1 MKKIIYAI
9 LGIFMMVACT
19 DDHLEDIPTLP
30 KENANGEKVTL
41 NFSVAVPEAQNVDSR
56 GFGEKATISKMYV
69 VVFDGSGRLSESV
82 EATLENAT
90 DGKHTDVD
98 HTVQKDYTVT
108 LKATDQSRIIHF
120 VAYNEISDDEATEE
134 EETDPLTEKLDP
146 TTIQYASESTI
157 FGEDLNVTGE
167 RDVYWQRITVSGIY
181 AEKNADGSNKIV
193 NGNVIGQIPN
203 EMQLVRLVR
212 NFAKITVNTDAVED
226 HTSFEYTGFVVVN
239 TESHGTVA
247 PYNGTRGFP
256 NYVASTT
263 TGETTTYSCVS
274 YDNLVTTQEFTGTV
288 PSRSSTNSDIPTT
301 YTSDAKYVYERTHDD
316 KLPTYI
322 IIKGT
327 WGGKATYY
335 KVDIVKKGSANTNG
349 YTPDQYYHILRNFAY
364 NIVIDAVN
372 GEGYDNP
379 GKAAAEAASNNISAS
394 VTLQPLANIS
404 DGTSRLFVN
413 YTEKILISRNQTSV
427 DLEFMY
433 LPDANSTTASNGQ
446 VYITTESNGKI
457 IEGEITKKQSGT
469 NENYWTYTIPVTTV
483 DVLSEQ
489 TVTVFVPG
497 KLQRTVK
504 YIMIPQAYS
513 LVADCWD
520 GGNQD
525 VIRDDKQIPANMNKK
540 VTVSV
545 QIPTGLPSSIF
556 PLTFILGSNQHS
568 IYSDAAKNSLPVRSG
583 ANVIPGNQTSNISF
597 AFEKE
602 LTKED
607 YDALVRAAGAN
618 ATTVEFLCYFKTN
631 KAQSASN
638 IYVYNE
644 YFNLG
649 TTAFTNSEAEVVK
662 KEVTKSLTFRYQ
674 SSSSGG
680 PFGGGTSYTTIT
692 LNLSCSPND
701 GVTLAYNNN
710 KWTVNVV
717 YTEGT
722 ESNNITFSYKT
733 GNTTYSKS
741 MKITDFINLTDNGTV
756 TLSK

>member
-1 MKKIIYAI
+1 
-9 LGIFMMVACT
+9 MMVACT
-19 DDHLEDIPTLP
+19 NDHLEDIPTLP

-82 EATLENAT
+82 QATLVNAT

-108 LKATDQSRIIHF
+108 LTATDQSRIIHF
-120 VAYNEISDDEATEE
+120 VAYDEITN
-134 EETDPLTEKLDP
+134 DPLTAKLAP
-146 TTIQYASESTI
+146 NSIQYASESTI
-157 FGEDLNVTGE
+157 FGEDLNVNGE

-181 AEKNADGSNKIV
+181 ASMNSDGTLSA
-193 NGNVIGQIPN
+193 NGVTPN
-203 EMQLVRLVR
+203 EMQLVHLVR
-212 NFAKITVNTDAVED
+212 NFAKITVNTDAVKN
-226 HTSFEYTGFVVVN
+226 HTSFVYTGFVVVN

-263 TGETTTYSCVS
+263 TGETTTYSSVS

-316 KLPTYI
+316 KFPTYI

-413 YTEKILISRNQTSV
+413 YTEKILISGKQNSV

-433 LPDANSTTASNGQ
+433 LPNANSTTVNNDA
-446 VYITTESNGKI
+446 VYISKGNGI
-457 IEGEITKKQSGT
+457 LINSEITKTKSGT
-469 NENYWTYTIPVTTV
+469 NKNYWTYTIPVTRV

-497 KLQRTVK
+497 GLQRTVN

-513 LVADCWD
+513 LVANCWD
-520 GGNQD
+520 GGNET
-525 VIRDDKQIPANMNKK
+525 VVREDKQIPANMNKK

-607 YDALVRAAGAN
+607 YDALVRAADAN

-649 TTAFTNSEAEVVK
+649 TTAFENSEAEVEVPTVITVK
-662 KEVTKSLTFRYQ
+662 NLSGNEISGLQFNRNTNSQNISISINKSDVTITEVKSQNGRYNCTKNNNGTYTISAGDDAWWGDTLVITASDRTTKSISL
-674 SSSSGG
+674 
-680 PFGGGTSYTTIT
+680 SY
-692 LNLSCSPND
+692 N
-701 GVTLAYNNN
+701 
-710 KWTVNVV
+710 W
-717 YTEGT
+717 
-722 ESNNITFSYKT
+722 
-733 GNTTYSKS
+733 
-741 MKITDFINLTDNGTV
+741 
-756 TLSK
+756 

>member
-69 VVFDGSGRLSESV
+69 VVFDGSGMLSESV
-82 EATLENAT
+82 PATLVNSTT
-90 DGKHTDVD
+90 DGKHTEVD
-98 HTVQKDYTVT
+98 HNVQKDYQVT

-146 TTIQYASESTI
+146 TTIQYASESSI

-181 AEKNADGSNKIV
+181 ASMNSDGTLSA
-193 NGNVIGQIPN
+193 NGVTPN
-203 EMQLVRLVR
+203 EMQLVHLVR
-212 NFAKITVNTDAVED
+212 NFAKITVNTDMVKS
-226 HTSFEYTGFVVVN
+226 HTSFKYTGFVVVN

-256 NYVASTT
+256 NYVTSTIEN
-263 TGETTTYSCVS
+263 GNTTYSCVI
-274 YDNLVTTQEFTGTV
+274 YDDLVSTQRFTGTV
-288 PSRSSTNSDIPTT
+288 PSRSSTNEEIPTVT
-301 YTSDAKYVYERTHDD
+301 ENNPDPYTSDAKYVYERTHDD

-335 KVDIVKKGSANTNG
+335 KVDIVKKGSANANANGTG

-364 NIVIDAVN
+364 NIVIEGVN
-372 GEGYDNP
+372 GKGYDTA
-379 GKAAAEAASNNISAS
+379 GQAAAEAASNNISAS

-404 DGTSRLFVN
+404 DGTRRLFVN
-413 YTEKILISRNQTSV
+413 YTEKILISGKQNSV

-433 LPDANSTTASNGQ
+433 LQDANSTGHNNDQVFIINGD
-446 VYITTESNGKI
+446 GGI
-457 IEGEITKKQSGT
+457 IDGIITKKDSGT
-469 NENYWTYTIPVTTV
+469 NKNYWTYTIPVTRV

-497 KLQRTVK
+497 GLQRTVK

-520 GGNQD
+520 GGNETVD
-525 VIRDDKQIPANMNKK
+525 TEDKLIPANMNKK

-568 IYSDAAKNSLPVRSG
+568 IYSDAAKNRLPVRSG
-583 ANVIPGNQTSNISF
+583 ANVIPGDQTSNISF

-607 YDALVRAAGAN
+607 YDALVEDAGAN
-618 ATTVEFLCYFKTN
+618 AMTVEFLCYFKTN

-649 TTAFTNSEAEVVK
+649 KTAFENPEVETVITVKNSNDTEISGLQFSRNTNSHSISISIN
-662 KEVTKSLTFRYQ
+662 KSDV
-674 SSSSGG
+674 
-680 PFGGGTSYTTIT
+680 TIT
-692 LNLSCSPND
+692 EVKSQNGRYNCTKNND
-701 GVTLAYNNN
+701 GTYTISAGYNA
-710 KWTVNVV
+710 WQGEDALIITASD
-717 YTEGT
+717 GT
-722 ESNNITFSYKT
+722 TKRISLSY
-733 GNTTYSKS
+733 NW
-741 MKITDFINLTDNGTV
+741 
-756 TLSK
+756 

>member
-1 MKKIIYAI
+1 
-9 LGIFMMVACT
+9 MMVACT
-19 DDHLEDIPTLP
+19 NDHLGDIPTLP
-30 KENANGEKVTL
+30 KENTSGEKVTL
-41 NFSVAVPEAQNVDSR
+41 NFSVTIPESQNVDSR
-56 GFGEKATISKMYV
+56 SFGEKATISKMYV
-69 VVFDGSGRLSESV
+69 VVFDGSGMLSESV
-82 EATLENAT
+82 PATLVNSTT
-90 DGKHTDVD
+90 DGKHTEVD
-98 HTVQKDYTVT
+98 HNVQKDYQVT

-146 TTIQYASESTI
+146 NSIQYASESTI
-157 FGEDLNVTGE
+157 FGEDLNVNGE

-181 AEKNADGSNKIV
+181 ASMNSDGTLSA
-193 NGNVIGQIPN
+193 NGVTPN
-203 EMQLVRLVR
+203 EMQLVHLVR
-212 NFAKITVNTDAVED
+212 NFAKITVNTDAVD
-226 HTSFEYTGFVVVN
+226 NHTSFEYTGFVVVN

-256 NYVASTT
+256 NYVTSTIES
-263 TGETTTYSCVS
+263 GNTTYSCVS
-274 YDNLVTTQEFTGTV
+274 YDNLVSTQNFTGTV
-288 PSRSSTNSDIPTT
+288 PSSSTTNTAIPTDF
-301 YTSDAKYVYERTHDD
+301 SDDSKYVYERTHNDNT
-316 KLPTYI
+316 PTYI

-327 WGGKATYY
+327 WNGVETYY
-335 KVDIVKKGSANTNG
+335 KVDIVKKGSANANGTG

-364 NIVIDAVN
+364 NIVIKGVN
-372 GEGYDNP
+372 GKGYDTA
-379 GKAAAEAASNNISAS
+379 GQAAAEAASNNISAS

-413 YTEKILISRNQTSV
+413 YTEKILISGKQNSV

-433 LPDANSTTASNGQ
+433 LPNANSTTVNNAA
-446 VYITTESNGKI
+446 VYISKGNGI
-457 IEGEITKKQSGT
+457 LINSEITKTDSGT

-497 KLQRTVK
+497 GLQRTVK

-520 GGNQD
+520 GGNET
-525 VIRDDKQIPANMNKK
+525 VVREDKLIPANMNKK

-583 ANVIPGNQTSNISF
+583 ANVIPGNSTSNISF

-602 LTKED
+602 LTKEV
-607 YDALVRAAGAN
+607 YDKLVTDAGSD

-649 TTAFTNSEAEVVK
+649 TTAFTNSEAEVEVPTVITVK
-662 KEVTKSLTFRYQ
+662 NSNDTEISGLQFSRNTNSHRISISINKSDVTITEVKSQNGRYNCTKNNNGTYTISTGDDARLGDTLVITASDRTTKSISL
-674 SSSSGG
+674 
-680 PFGGGTSYTTIT
+680 SY
-692 LNLSCSPND
+692 NR
-701 GVTLAYNNN
+701 
-710 KWTVNVV
+710 
-717 YTEGT
+717 
-722 ESNNITFSYKT
+722 
-733 GNTTYSKS
+733 
-741 MKITDFINLTDNGTV
+741 
-756 TLSK
+756 

>member
-1 MKKIIYAI
+1 
-9 LGIFMMVACT
+9 MMVACT
-19 DDHLEDIPTLP
+19 NDHLEDIPTLP
-30 KENANGEKVTL
+30 KENANDEKVTL
-41 NFSVAVPEAQNVDSR
+41 NFSVTIPESQNVDSR
-56 GFGEKATISKMYV
+56 SFGEKATISKMYV

-82 EATLENAT
+82 EATLLDNNTAVNN
-90 DGKHTDVD
+90 HTEVD
-98 HTVQKDYTVT
+98 HIVQKEYQVT

-120 VAYNEISDDEATEE
+120 VAYDEITNK
-134 EETDPLTEKLDP
+134 DPLTEKLDP

-181 AEKNADGSNKIV
+181 ASMNSDGTLSA
-193 NGNVIGQIPN
+193 NGVTPN
-203 EMQLVRLVR
+203 EMQLVHLVR
-212 NFAKITVNTDAVED
+212 NFAKITVNTDKVKS

-263 TGETTTYSCVS
+263 AGETTTYSCVS

-413 YTEKILISRNQTSV
+413 YTEKILISGKQNSV

-433 LPDANSTTASNGQ
+433 LPNANSTTVKNAA
-446 VYITTESNGKI
+446 VYISKGNGILINSK
-457 IEGEITKKQSGT
+457 ITKTESGT
-469 NENYWTYTIPVTTV
+469 NKNYWTYTIPVTRV

-497 KLQRTVK
+497 GLQRTVN

-513 LVADCWD
+513 LVANCWD

-525 VIRDDKQIPANMNKK
+525 VNRDDKQIPANMNKK

-545 QIPTGLPSSIF
+545 KIPTGLPSSIF

-583 ANVIPGNQTSNISF
+583 ANVIPGDQTSNISF

-607 YDALVRAAGAN
+607 YDALVRAADAN

-649 TTAFTNSEAEVVK
+649 TTAFTNSEAEVETPVYTPITILSYRLSARENISNFNLNN
-662 KEVTKSLTFRYQ
+662 KEFIIYTEKTGNNTFNTNIGKCQFQSYNGTYYLT
-674 SSSSGG
+674 
-680 PFGGGTSYTTIT
+680 TDLT
-692 LNLSCSPND
+692 LNIPNTATQLYFVYKD
-701 GVTLAYNNN
+701 NNSTYYGSISVVDIQKTQNQTVTL
-710 KWTVNVV
+710 
-717 YTEGT
+717 
-722 ESNNITFSYKT
+722 NNIT
-733 GNTTYSKS
+733 
-741 MKITDFINLTDNGTV
+741 KINN
-756 TLSK
+756 

>member
-1 MKKIIYAI
+1 
-9 LGIFMMVACT
+9 MVACT
-19 DDHLEDIPTLP
+19 NDHLEDIPTLP

-82 EATLENAT
+82 EATLVNAT

-108 LKATDQSRIIHF
+108 LTATDQFRIIHF
-120 VAYNEISDDEATEE
+120 VAYDEITNE
-134 EETDPLTEKLDP
+134 DPLTEKLDP
-146 TTIQYASESTI
+146 TTIQYASESSI
-157 FGEDLNVTGE
+157 FGEDLNVTDE

-193 NGNVIGQIPN
+193 NGNVIGQIPD
-203 EMQLVRLVR
+203 EMQLVHLVR
-212 NFAKITVNTDAVED
+212 NFAKITVNTDAVD
-226 HTSFEYTGFVVVN
+226 NHTSFEYTGFVVVN

-364 NIVIDAVN
+364 NIVIEGVN
-372 GEGYDNP
+372 GKGYDNAEQ
-379 GKAAAEAASNNISAS
+379 AAAEAASNNISAS

-413 YTEKILISRNQTSV
+413 YTEKILISGKQNSV

-433 LPDANSTTASNGQ
+433 LQNANSTSHNNDQVFIINGDGG
-446 VYITTESNGKI
+446 IINGDISKKTT
-457 IEGEITKKQSGT
+457 GT
-469 NENYWTYTIPVTTV
+469 NTNYWTYTIPVTTV

-497 KLQRTVK
+497 GLQRTVK

-520 GGNQD
+520 GGNETVD
-525 VIRDDKQIPANMNKK
+525 REDKQIPANMNKN

-583 ANVIPGNQTSNISF
+583 ANVIPGDQTSNISF

-607 YDALVRAAGAN
+607 YDALVEDAGAN

-649 TTAFTNSEAEVVK
+649 TTAFTNSEAEVELPTVITVK
-662 KEVTKSLTFRYQ
+662 NSNGNEISGLQFNRNTNSQSISISINKSDVTITEVKSQNGRYNCTKNNNGTYTISTGDDAWRGDTLVITASDRTTKSI
-674 SSSSGG
+674 SI
-680 PFGGGTSYTTIT
+680 SY
-692 LNLSCSPND
+692 N
-701 GVTLAYNNN
+701 
-710 KWTVNVV
+710 W
-717 YTEGT
+717 
-722 ESNNITFSYKT
+722 
-733 GNTTYSKS
+733 
-741 MKITDFINLTDNGTV
+741 
-756 TLSK
+756 

>member
-1 MKKIIYAI
+1 
-9 LGIFMMVACT
+9 MVACT
-19 DDHLEDIPTLP
+19 NDHLGDIPTLP
-30 KENANGEKVTL
+30 KENTSGEKVTL
-41 NFSVAVPEAQNVDSR
+41 NFSVTIPESQNVDSR
-56 GFGEKATISKMYV
+56 SFGEKATISKMYV
-69 VVFDGSGRLSESV
+69 VVFDGSGMLSESV
-82 EATLENAT
+82 PATLVNSTT
-90 DGKHTDVD
+90 DGKHTEVD
-98 HTVQKDYTVT
+98 HNVQKDYQVT

-134 EETDPLTEKLDP
+134 EETDPLTAKLAP
-146 TTIQYASESTI
+146 NSIQYASESTI
-157 FGEDLNVTGE
+157 FGEDLNVNGE

-181 AEKNADGSNKIV
+181 ASMNSDGTLSA
-193 NGNVIGQIPN
+193 NGVTPN
-203 EMQLVRLVR
+203 EMQLVHLVR
-212 NFAKITVNTDAVED
+212 NFAKITVNTDAVD
-226 HTSFEYTGFVVVN
+226 NHTSFEYTGFVVVN

-256 NYVASTT
+256 NYVTSTIES
-263 TGETTTYSCVS
+263 GNTTYSCVS
-274 YDNLVTTQEFTGTV
+274 YDNLVSTQNFTGTV
-288 PSRSSTNSDIPTT
+288 PSSSATNTAIPTDF
-301 YTSDAKYVYERTHDD
+301 SDDSKYVYERTHNDNT
-316 KLPTYI
+316 PTYI

-327 WGGKATYY
+327 WNGDETYY
-335 KVDIVKKGSANTNG
+335 KVDIVKKGSANANGTG

-364 NIVIDAVN
+364 NIVIEGVN
-372 GEGYDNP
+372 GKGYDTA
-379 GKAAAEAASNNISAS
+379 GQAAVEAASNNISAS

-413 YTEKILISRNQTSV
+413 YTEKILISGNQTSV

-433 LPDANSTTASNGQ
+433 LPDANSTTASNAQ

-469 NENYWTYTIPVTTV
+469 NTGYWTYTIPVKTA

-497 KLQRTVK
+497 GLQRTVN

-520 GGNQD
+520 GGNETVD
-525 VIRDDKQIPANMNKK
+525 REDKQIPANMNKK

-583 ANVIPGNQTSNISF
+583 ANVIPGDQTSNISF

-607 YDALVRAAGAN
+607 YDALVEDAGAN

-649 TTAFTNSEAEVVK
+649 TTSFSNSEAEVETESK
-662 KEVTKSLTFRYQ
+662 TKSLKITRKGGGGSSNVTNNLTIT
-674 SSSSGG
+674 SSSSNV
-680 PFGGGTSYTTIT
+680 TIDSYTHNGNGEWSIKISYIVGSEASLTFTYDGTIDRTETIT
-692 LNLSCSPND
+692 LSEFLNSS
-701 GVTLAYNNN
+701 
-710 KWTVNVV
+710 
-717 YTEGT
+717 
-722 ESNNITFSYKT
+722 
-733 GNTTYSKS
+733 TTSIY
-741 MKITDFINLTDNGTV
+741 LE
-756 TLSK
+756 

>member
-1 MKKIIYAI
+1 
-9 LGIFMMVACT
+9 MMVACT

-30 KENANGEKVTL
+30 KENPNGEKVTL

-69 VVFDGSGRLSESV
+69 VVFDVSGMLSESV
-82 EATLENAT
+82 PATMVNSTT
-90 DGKHTDVD
+90 DGKHTEVD
-98 HTVQKDYTVT
+98 HTVQKEYQVT

-120 VAYNEISDDEATEE
+120 VAYDEITNEE
-134 EETDPLTEKLDP
+134 DPLTEKLDP

-203 EMQLVRLVR
+203 EMQLVHLVR
-212 NFAKITVNTDAVED
+212 NFAKITVNTDAVD
-226 HTSFEYTGFVVVN
+226 NHTSFGYTGFVVVN

-247 PYNGTRGFP
+247 PYNGTSGFP
-256 NYVASTT
+256 NYVTSTIEN
-263 TGETTTYSCVS
+263 GNTTYSCVS
-274 YDNLVTTQEFTGTV
+274 YDNLVSTQRFTGTV
-288 PSRSSTNSDIPTT
+288 PSRSSTNEEIPETPET
-301 YTSDAKYVYERTHDD
+301 VTENNPDPYTSAAKYVYERTHNDNT
-316 KLPTYI
+316 PTYI

-327 WGGKATYY
+327 WNGDETYY
-335 KVDIVKKGSANTNG
+335 KVDIVKKGSANANGTG

-364 NIVIDAVN
+364 NIVIEGVN
-372 GEGYDNP
+372 GKGYDTA
-379 GKAAAEAASNNISAS
+379 GQAAAEAASNNISAS

-413 YTEKILISRNQTSV
+413 YTEKILIRGNQTSV

-433 LPDANSTTASNGQ
+433 LRDANSTTASNGQ

-457 IEGEITKKQSGT
+457 IIEGKITRKESGT
-469 NENYWTYTIPVTTV
+469 NTGYWTYTIPVKTP

-497 KLQRTVK
+497 GLQRTVR

-520 GGNQD
+520 GGNETAD
-525 VIRDDKQIPANMNKK
+525 RNDKQIPANMNKE

-545 QIPTGLPSSIF
+545 NIPTGLPSSIF
-556 PLTFILGSNQHS
+556 PLTFILGSDQHS

-607 YDALVRAAGAN
+607 YDALVEDAGAN
-618 ATTVEFLCYFKTN
+618 ASTVEFLCYFKTN

-649 TTAFTNSEAEVVK
+649 TTAFGNSEAEVEVQTVITVK
-662 KEVTKSLTFRYQ
+662 N
-674 SSSSGG
+674 SSGNEISELQ
-680 PFGGGTSYTTIT
+680 FSYYTSSQSISISINKSDVTIT
-692 LNLSCSPND
+692 EVKSED
-701 GVTLAYNNN
+701 GRYNCTKNNN
-710 KWTVNVV
+710 GT
-717 YTEGT
+717 YTISHKNNETWWGDTLIITASDGT
-722 ESNNITFSYKT
+722 TKRISLSY
-733 GNTTYSKS
+733 NW
-741 MKITDFINLTDNGTV
+741 
-756 TLSK
+756 

>member
-41 NFSVAVPEAQNVDSR
+41 NFSVTVPESQNIDSR
-56 GFGEKATISKMYV
+56 SFGEKATISKMYV

-82 EATLENAT
+82 EATLLDNNTAVNN
-90 DGKHTDVD
+90 HTEVD
-98 HTVQKDYTVT
+98 HTVQKEYQVT

-120 VAYNEISDDEATEE
+120 VAYDEITN
-134 EETDPLTEKLDP
+134 DPLTAKLAP
-146 TTIQYASESTI
+146 NSIQYASESTI

-181 AEKNADGSNKIV
+181 ASMNSDGTLSA
-193 NGNVIGQIPN
+193 NGVTPN
-203 EMQLVRLVR
+203 EMQLVHLVR
-212 NFAKITVNTDAVED
+212 NFAKITVNTDKVKSQ
-226 HTSFEYTGFVVVN
+226 TSFEYTGFVVVN

-256 NYVASTT
+256 NYVTSTT
-263 TGETTTYSCVS
+263 TGGTTTYSCVS

-288 PSRSSTNSDIPTT
+288 PSGSSTNEEIPETPET
-301 YTSDAKYVYERTHDD
+301 VTENNPDPYTSDAKYVYERTHNDNT
-316 KLPTYI
+316 PTYI

-327 WGGKATYY
+327 WNGDETYY
-335 KVDIVKKGSANTNG
+335 KVDIVKKGSANANGTG

-364 NIVIDAVN
+364 NIVIEGVN
-372 GEGYDNP
+372 GKGYESAEQ
-379 GKAAAEAASNNISAS
+379 AAVEAASNNISAS

-413 YTEKILISRNQTSV
+413 YTEKILISGNQQNV

-469 NENYWTYTIPVTTV
+469 NTGYWTYTIPVKTA

-497 KLQRTVK
+497 GLQRTVK

-520 GGNQD
+520 GGNETVD
-525 VIRDDKQIPANMNKK
+525 REDKLIPANMNKK

-556 PLTFILGSNQHS
+556 PLTFILGSDQHS

-583 ANVIPGNQTSNISF
+583 ANVIPGNSTSNISF

-602 LTKED
+602 LTKEV
-607 YDALVRAAGAN
+607 YDELVTAAGSD

-631 KAQSASN
+631 KAQSASK

-649 TTAFTNSEAEVVK
+649 QTAFENSEAEVEIQTVITVK
-662 KEVTKSLTFRYQ
+662 NSNGTEISGLQFSRNN
-674 SSSSGG
+674 SSQKITISTNKTGV
-680 PFGGGTSYTTIT
+680 TIT
-692 LNLSCSPND
+692 NVKSQNNRYNCTKNND
-701 GVTLAYNNN
+701 GTLR
-710 KWTVNVV
+710 
-717 YTEGT
+717 
-722 ESNNITFSYKT
+722 
-733 GNTTYSKS
+733 
-741 MKITDFINLTDNGTV
+741 
-756 TLSK
+756 

>member
-1 MKKIIYAI
+1 
-9 LGIFMMVACT
+9 MMVACT
-19 DDHLEDIPTLP
+19 NDHLEDIPTLP

-82 EATLENAT
+82 EATLLGNNTAVNN
-90 DGKHTDVD
+90 HTEVD
-98 HTVQKDYTVT
+98 HTVQKDYRVT

-120 VAYNEISDDEATEE
+120 VAYDEITNE
-134 EETDPLTEKLDP
+134 DPLTEKLDP

-157 FGEDLNVTGE
+157 FGEDLNVNGE

-181 AEKNADGSNKIV
+181 ASMNSDGTLSA
-193 NGNVIGQIPN
+193 NGVTPN
-203 EMQLVRLVR
+203 EMQLVHLVR
-212 NFAKITVNTDAVED
+212 NFAKITVNTDKVKS
-226 HTSFEYTGFVVVN
+226 HTSFKYTGFVVVN

-256 NYVASTT
+256 NFVTSITE
-263 TGETTTYSCVS
+263 GETTTYSCDS
-274 YDNLVTTQEFTGTV
+274 YDNLVSIQRFTGIV
-288 PSRSSTNSDIPTT
+288 PSRSSTNEEIPETPET
-301 YTSDAKYVYERTHDD
+301 VTENNPDPYTSDAKYVYERTHDD

-372 GEGYDNP
+372 GEGYESAEQ
-379 GKAAAEAASNNISAS
+379 AAAEAASNNISAS

-413 YTEKILISRNQTSV
+413 YTEKILISGKQNSV

-433 LPDANSTTASNGQ
+433 LPNANSTTVKNAA
-446 VYITTESNGKI
+446 VYISKGNGI
-457 IEGEITKKQSGT
+457 LINSEITKTESGT
-469 NENYWTYTIPVTTV
+469 NKNYWTYTIPVTRV

-497 KLQRTVK
+497 GLQRTVN

-513 LVADCWD
+513 LVANCWD

-525 VIRDDKQIPANMNKK
+525 VNRDDKQIPANMNKK

-545 QIPTGLPSSIF
+545 KIPTGLPSSIF

-607 YDALVRAAGAN
+607 YDALVEDAGAN

-649 TTAFTNSEAEVVK
+649 TTAFTNSEAEVEVPTVITVK
-662 KEVTKSLTFRYQ
+662 NSNGNEISGLQFNYNTNSQSISISINKSDVTITEVKSQNGRYNCTKNNN
-674 SSSSGG
+674 
-680 PFGGGTSYTTIT
+680 GTYTISHKNNESRWGDTLIITASDGTTKNIGLSYT
-692 LNLSCSPND
+692 
-701 GVTLAYNNN
+701 Y
-710 KWTVNVV
+710 
-717 YTEGT
+717 
-722 ESNNITFSYKT
+722 
-733 GNTTYSKS
+733 
-741 MKITDFINLTDNGTV
+741 
-756 TLSK
+756 

>member
-30 KENANGEKVTL
+30 KENANGKKVTL

-82 EATLENAT
+82 EATLVNAT

-108 LKATDQSRIIHF
+108 LTATDQSRIIHF
-120 VAYNEISDDEATEE
+120 VAYDEITN
-134 EETDPLTEKLDP
+134 DPLTEKLDP
-146 TTIQYASESTI
+146 TTIQYASESSI

-181 AEKNADGSNKIV
+181 AQKNDDNSNKTD
-193 NGNVIGQIPN
+193 NQGNVIGQIPD
-203 EMQLVRLVR
+203 EMQLVHLVR
-212 NFAKITVNTDAVED
+212 NFAKITVNTDKVKSP
-226 HTSFEYTGFVVVN
+226 TSFKYTGFVVVN

-274 YDNLVTTQEFTGTV
+274 YDNLVSTQRFTGTV
-288 PSRSSTNSDIPTT
+288 PSRSSTNEEIPETPET
-301 YTSDAKYVYERTHDD
+301 VTENNPDPYTSAAKYVYERTHNDNT
-316 KLPTYI
+316 PTYI

-327 WGGKATYY
+327 WNGDETYY
-335 KVDIVKKGSANTNG
+335 KVDIVKKGSANANGTG

-364 NIVIDAVN
+364 NIVIEGVN
-372 GEGYDNP
+372 GEGYDTAEQ
-379 GKAAAEAASNNISAS
+379 AAAEAASNNISAS

-413 YTEKILISRNQTSV
+413 YTEKILISGKQNSV

-433 LPDANSTTASNGQ
+433 LQNANSTGHNNDQVFIINGDGGIINGDISQ
-446 VYITTESNGKI
+446 KTT
-457 IEGEITKKQSGT
+457 GT
-469 NENYWTYTIPVTTV
+469 NTNYWTYTIPVTTV

-497 KLQRTVK
+497 GLQRTVK

-520 GGNQD
+520 GGNETVD
-525 VIRDDKQIPANMNKK
+525 REDKLIPANMNKK

-545 QIPTGLPSSIF
+545 KIPTGLPSSIF

-618 ATTVEFLCYFKTN
+618 AATVEFLCYFKTN

-649 TTAFTNSEAEVVK
+649 KTAFTNSEAEV
-662 KEVTKSLTFRYQ
+662 ETESTTKSLKITRKSGGGSSNVTNNLTIT
-674 SSSSGG
+674 SSSSNV
-680 PFGGGTSYTTIT
+680 TIDSYTHNGNGEWSIKISYIVGSKASLTFTYDGTMTDRTETIT
-692 LNLSCSPND
+692 LSEFLNSS
-701 GVTLAYNNN
+701 
-710 KWTVNVV
+710 
-717 YTEGT
+717 
-722 ESNNITFSYKT
+722 
-733 GNTTYSKS
+733 TTSIY
-741 MKITDFINLTDNGTV
+741 LE
-756 TLSK
+756 

>member
-1 MKKIIYAI
+1 
-9 LGIFMMVACT
+9 MMVACT

-82 EATLENAT
+82 EATLVNAT

-98 HTVQKDYTVT
+98 HTVQKDYQVT
-108 LKATDQSRIIHF
+108 LTATDQSRIIHF
-120 VAYNEISDDEATEE
+120 IAYNEISDNEATEE
-134 EETDPLTEKLDP
+134 EETDPLTAKLAP
-146 TTIQYASESTI
+146 NSIQYASESTI
-157 FGEDLNVTGE
+157 FGEDLNVNGE
-167 RDVYWQRITVSGIY
+167 RDVYWQRITVSGLS
-181 AEKNADGSNKIV
+181 ASMNSDGTLSA
-193 NGNVIGQIPN
+193 NGVTPN
-203 EMQLVRLVR
+203 EMQLVHLVR
-212 NFAKITVNTDAVED
+212 NFAKITVNTDKVKS
-226 HTSFEYTGFVVVN
+226 HTSFEYTGCVVVN

-372 GEGYDNP
+372 GEGYESAEQ
-379 GKAAAEAASNNISAS
+379 AAAEAASNNISAS

-413 YTEKILISRNQTSV
+413 YTEKILIRGNQTSV

-433 LPDANSTTASNGQ
+433 LRDANSTTASNGQ

-457 IEGEITKKQSGT
+457 IIEGKITRKESGT
-469 NENYWTYTIPVTTV
+469 NTGYWTYTIPVKTP

-497 KLQRTVK
+497 RLQRTVK

-607 YDALVRAAGAN
+607 YDALVEDADAN

-649 TTAFTNSEAEVVK
+649 ETAFTNSEAEV
-662 KEVTKSLTFRYQ
+662 ETESTTKSLKITRKSGGGSSNVTNNLTIT
-674 SSSSGG
+674 SSSSNV
-680 PFGGGTSYTTIT
+680 TIDSYTHNGNGEWSIKISYIVGSKASLTFTYDCNTDRRKTIT
-692 LNLSCSPND
+692 LSDFL
-701 GVTLAYNNN
+701 N
-710 KWTVNVV
+710 K
-717 YTEGT
+717 
-722 ESNNITFSYKT
+722 S
-733 GNTTYSKS
+733 TTSIY
-741 MKITDFINLTDNGTV
+741 LE
-756 TLSK
+756 

>member
-1 MKKIIYAI
+1 
-9 LGIFMMVACT
+9 MMVACT

-30 KENANGEKVTL
+30 KENPNGEKVTL

-69 VVFDGSGRLSESV
+69 VVFDGSGMLSESV
-82 EATLENAT
+82 PATLVNSTT
-90 DGKHTDVD
+90 DGKHTEVD
-98 HTVQKDYTVT
+98 HTVQKEYQVT

-120 VAYNEISDDEATEE
+120 VAYDEITNEE
-134 EETDPLTEKLDP
+134 DPLTEKLDP
-146 TTIQYASESTI
+146 TTIQYASESSI

-167 RDVYWQRITVSGIY
+167 RDVYWQRVTVSGLY
-181 AEKNADGSNKIV
+181 AQKNNDNSNKTD
-193 NGNVIGQIPN
+193 NQGNVIGQIPD

-212 NFAKITVNTDAVED
+212 NFAKITVNTTDAVD
-226 HTSFEYTGFVVVN
+226 NHTSFKYTGFVVVN

-274 YDNLVTTQEFTGTV
+274 YDNLVTAQEFTGTV

-316 KLPTYI
+316 NTPTYI

-327 WGGKATYY
+327 WNGDETYY
-335 KVDIVKKGSANTNG
+335 KVDIVKKGSANANGTG

-364 NIVIDAVN
+364 NIVIEGVN
-372 GEGYDNP
+372 GKGYDTA
-379 GKAAAEAASNNISAS
+379 GEAAVEAASNNISAS

-404 DGTSRLFVN
+404 DGTRRLFVN
-413 YTEKILISRNQTSV
+413 YTEKILISGNQTSV

-457 IEGEITKKQSGT
+457 IEGEITKKDSGT
-469 NENYWTYTIPVTTV
+469 NTGYWTYTIPVKTA

-497 KLQRTVK
+497 RLQRTVK
-504 YIMIPQAYS
+504 YIMIPQAYA

-520 GGNQD
+520 GGNET
-525 VIRDDKQIPANMNKK
+525 IDKTDKLVPANMNKE

-545 QIPTGLPSSIF
+545 RIPANLPSSIF
-556 PLTFILGSNQHS
+556 PLTFILGSDQHS
-568 IYSDAAKNSLPVRSG
+568 IYSDASQNSLPVRTG
-583 ANVIPGNQTSNISF
+583 ANVIPGKSNISF

-602 LTKED
+602 LTREA
-607 YDALVRAAGAN
+607 YDALVADAGES

-649 TTAFTNSEAEVVK
+649 TTAFTNSEAEVETK
-662 KEVTKSLTFRYQ
+662 STTKSLKITRKSGGGSSNVTNNLTIT
-674 SSSSGG
+674 SSSSNV
-680 PFGGGTSYTTIT
+680 TIDSYTHNGNGEWSIKISYIVGSEASLTFTYDGTMTDRTETIT
-692 LNLSCSPND
+692 LSEFLNSS
-701 GVTLAYNNN
+701 
-710 KWTVNVV
+710 
-717 YTEGT
+717 
-722 ESNNITFSYKT
+722 
-733 GNTTYSKS
+733 TTSIY
-741 MKITDFINLTDNGTV
+741 LE
-756 TLSK
+756 

>member
-1 MKKIIYAI
+1 
-9 LGIFMMVACT
+9 MMVACT
-19 DDHLEDIPTLP
+19 NDHLGDIPTLP
-30 KENANGEKVTL
+30 KENTSGEKVTL
-41 NFSVAVPEAQNVDSR
+41 NFSVTIPESQNVDSR
-56 GFGEKATISKMYV
+56 SFGEKATISKMYV
-69 VVFDGSGRLSESV
+69 VVFDGSGMLSESV
-82 EATLENAT
+82 PATLVNSTT
-90 DGKHTDVD
+90 DGKHTEVD
-98 HTVQKDYTVT
+98 HNVQKDYQVT

-134 EETDPLTEKLDP
+134 EETDPLTAKLAP
-146 TTIQYASESTI
+146 NSIQYASESTI
-157 FGEDLNVTGE
+157 FGEDLNVNGE

-181 AEKNADGSNKIV
+181 ASMNSDGTLSA
-193 NGNVIGQIPN
+193 NGVTPN
-203 EMQLVRLVR
+203 EMQLVHLVR
-212 NFAKITVNTDAVED
+212 NFAKITVNTDAVD
-226 HTSFEYTGFVVVN
+226 NHTSFEYTGFVVVN

-256 NYVASTT
+256 NYVTSTIES
-263 TGETTTYSCVS
+263 GNTTYSCVS
-274 YDNLVTTQEFTGTV
+274 YDNLVSTQNFTGTV
-288 PSRSSTNSDIPTT
+288 PSSSATNTAIPTDF
-301 YTSDAKYVYERTHDD
+301 SDDSKYVYERTHNDNT
-316 KLPTYI
+316 PTYI

-327 WGGKATYY
+327 WNGDETYY
-335 KVDIVKKGSANTNG
+335 KVDIVKKGSANANGTG

-364 NIVIDAVN
+364 NIVIEGVN
-372 GEGYDNP
+372 GKGYDTA
-379 GKAAAEAASNNISAS
+379 GQAAVEAASNNISAS

-413 YTEKILISRNQTSV
+413 YTEKILISGNQTSV

-433 LPDANSTTASNGQ
+433 LPDANSTTASNAQ

-469 NENYWTYTIPVTTV
+469 NTGYWTYTIPVKTA

-497 KLQRTVK
+497 GLQRTVN

-520 GGNQD
+520 GGNETVD
-525 VIRDDKQIPANMNKK
+525 REDKQIPANMNKK

-583 ANVIPGNQTSNISF
+583 ANVIPGDQTSNISF

-607 YDALVRAAGAN
+607 YDALVEDAGAN

-649 TTAFTNSEAEVVK
+649 TTSFSNSEAEVETESK
-662 KEVTKSLTFRYQ
+662 TKSLKITRKGGGGSSNVTNNLTIT
-674 SSSSGG
+674 SSSSNV
-680 PFGGGTSYTTIT
+680 TIDSYTHNGNGEWSIKISYIVGSEASLTFTYDGTIDRTETIT
-692 LNLSCSPND
+692 LSEFLNSS
-701 GVTLAYNNN
+701 
-710 KWTVNVV
+710 
-717 YTEGT
+717 
-722 ESNNITFSYKT
+722 
-733 GNTTYSKS
+733 TTSIY
-741 MKITDFINLTDNGTV
+741 LE
-756 TLSK
+756 

>member
-30 KENANGEKVTL
+30 KENANGKKVTL

-82 EATLENAT
+82 EATLVNAT

-108 LKATDQSRIIHF
+108 LTATDQSRIIHF
-120 VAYNEISDDEATEE
+120 VAYDEITN
-134 EETDPLTEKLDP
+134 DPLTEKLDP
-146 TTIQYASESTI
+146 TTIQYASESSI

-181 AEKNADGSNKIV
+181 AQKNDDNSNKTD
-193 NGNVIGQIPN
+193 NQGNVIGQIPD
-203 EMQLVRLVR
+203 EMKLVHLVR
-212 NFAKITVNTDAVED
+212 NFAKITVNTDKVKSP
-226 HTSFEYTGFVVVN
+226 TSFKYTGFVVVN

-274 YDNLVTTQEFTGTV
+274 YDNLVSTQRFTGTV
-288 PSRSSTNSDIPTT
+288 PSRSSTNEEIPETPET
-301 YTSDAKYVYERTHDD
+301 VTENNPDPYTSAAKYVYERTHNDNT
-316 KLPTYI
+316 PTYI

-327 WGGKATYY
+327 WNGDETYY
-335 KVDIVKKGSANTNG
+335 KVDIVKKGSANANGTG

-364 NIVIDAVN
+364 NIVIEGVN
-372 GEGYDNP
+372 GEGYDTAEQ
-379 GKAAAEAASNNISAS
+379 AAAEAASNNISAS

-413 YTEKILISRNQTSV
+413 YTEKILISGKQNSV

-433 LPDANSTTASNGQ
+433 LQNANSTGHNNDQVFIINGDGGIINGDISQ
-446 VYITTESNGKI
+446 KTT
-457 IEGEITKKQSGT
+457 GT
-469 NENYWTYTIPVTTV
+469 NTNYWTYTIPVTTV

-497 KLQRTVK
+497 GLQRTVK

-520 GGNQD
+520 GGNETVD
-525 VIRDDKQIPANMNKK
+525 REDKLIPANMNKK

-545 QIPTGLPSSIF
+545 KIPTGLPSSIF

-583 ANVIPGNQTSNISF
+583 ANVIPGNSTSNISF

-602 LTKED
+602 LTKEV
-607 YDALVRAAGAN
+607 YDKLVTDAGSD

-649 TTAFTNSEAEVVK
+649 ETAFTNSEAEVEVPTVITVK
-662 KEVTKSLTFRYQ
+662 NLSGNEISGLQFNRNTNSQSISISINKSDV
-674 SSSSGG
+674 
-680 PFGGGTSYTTIT
+680 TIT
-692 LNLSCSPND
+692 EVKSQNGRYNC
-701 GVTLAYNNN
+701 TKNNN
-710 KWTVNVV
+710 GT
-717 YTEGT
+717 YTISAGYNAWQGEDALI
-722 ESNNITFSYKT
+722 ITASDETTKRISLSY
-733 GNTTYSKS
+733 NW
-741 MKITDFINLTDNGTV
+741 
-756 TLSK
+756 